1 MALSIMAGVAAWIK
15 ANDALKALL
24 GSGTPLVVRYYNGSL
39 PQNPTYPA
47 LVGQLIDDVPE
58 CHTHDQRVGP
68 YHARIQFDSYALT
81 TAAAEE
87 LDETL
92 RSELAAFIGS
102 MGTFSDVCAF
112 DEGRNPDRDF
122 IADKTLKAVK
132 VRSRDF
138 TIVY

>member
-1 MALSIMAGVAAWIK
+1 MALSIMAGVAAWIR
-15 ANDALKALL
+15 ANSALVALL
-24 GSGTPLVVRYYNGSL
+24 GSGSPMVVRYYNGSL

-47 LVGQLIDDVPE
+47 LVAQLIDDVPE
-58 CHTHDQRVGP
+58 IHTHDQKVGP

-92 RSELAAFIGS
+92 RSELAAYIGAL
-102 MGTFSDVCAF
+102 GAFSDVCAF

-122 IADKTLKAVK
+122 IAEKTLKSVK

-138 TIVY
+138 TVVY